1 MLRFFVRVVFWG
13 VVILGSL
20 LVIEL
25 VGRWIIETF

>member
-13 VVILGSL
+13 AVVLGSL
-20 LVIEL
+20 LVIEF